1 MRLRLVALV
10 LVALAHAAPVPRLV
24 VGYRFDDHAAPLYD
38 ACIFPGEFKSRYG
51 LFLKEASRRHQYDLH
66 DGSRSLLG
74 LSLLPGDTDSAVL
87 QALLSGS
94 SDVGIL
100 RAEPVMRARL
110 DGKPVRIIAPLQR
123 RGDMLVVN
131 ESVPAPDWVSFV
143 KWVKTRARPV
153 VVGYTGRESMTLLG
167 FEQALE
173 YENIR
178 YSLDSLDPKALV
190 RLVGPESRPGTEL
203 GLRRLD
209 AAVLPE
215 PAATLAGSEPGNRV
229 IGSIDML
236 PPDRFED
243 RPGTVIAATDSGIRA
258 RGPDIG
264 RFLELMGVATHY
276 ANNRTHNTLV
286 AATEWLGTS
295 PQFESTAMAH
305 IGYSSMPDRAFRN
318 GLWNW
323 YFALRLMGQVPD
335 SLSGFMERDGWL
347 GISYDSSLVA
357 PALDRAGARIIR

>member
-1 MRLRLVALV
+1 VRLRLVALV
-10 LVALAHAAPVPRLV
+10 LVVLAHAAPVPRLV

-51 LFLKEASRRHQYDLH
+51 LFLREVARHEQYDLY
-66 DGSRSLLG
+66 DGSRPLLF
-74 LSLLPGDTDSAVL
+74 LSLRPGDTDSAVL

-100 RAEPVMRARL
+100 AAEPVMRARL
-110 DGKPVRIIAPLQR
+110 DGKPVRVIAALER

-131 ESVPAPDWVSFV
+131 ESVPASDWVGFV
-143 KWVKTRARPV
+143 KWVKARTRPV
-153 VVGYTGRESMTLLG
+153 VVGYAGRESMTLLG

-178 YSLDSLDPKALV
+178 YSRDSLDPKAQV
-190 RLVGPESRPGTEL
+190 RLVGTKPGPGTEL
-203 GLRRLD
+203 RPGRLD
-209 AAVLPE
+209 AAVLSE

-229 IGSIDML
+229 ITSIDTL
-236 PPDRFED
+236 PPNRFED

-286 AATEWLGTS
+286 AATRWLGTS
-295 PQFESTAMAH
+295 PQFESTAMVH

-323 YFALRLMGQVPD
+323 YFALRLKGQVPD
-335 SLSGFMERDGWL
+335 SLSGFMDRDEWL
-347 GISYDSSLVA
+347 GIPYDSSLVG
-357 PALDRAGARIIR
+357 PALDRAGTRIIR